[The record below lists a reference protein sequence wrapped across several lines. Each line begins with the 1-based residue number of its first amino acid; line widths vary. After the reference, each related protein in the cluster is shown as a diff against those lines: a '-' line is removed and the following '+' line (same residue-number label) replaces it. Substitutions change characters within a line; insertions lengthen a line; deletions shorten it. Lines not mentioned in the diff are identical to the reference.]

1 MKKTQQS
8 LRQRR
13 REKSLVL
20 KLTEQV
26 EKSRKVGRETDQL
39 TEYLERHYRFR
50 YNTVMGYAE
59 YHELGQVNWQP
70 VDERAENS
78 LTMELRM
85 AGINIWNS
93 DVKRFVCSR
102 HLKDFNPI
110 TAFLDSVRGTWD
122 GKDHIGQLAATV
134 SCRCEYWPQW
144 LRTWLLG
151 MVAQWLGVNN
161 KYGNSMVPLLIS
173 DQGFG
178 KSTFCRQLLPPELRW
193 GYMDSLLLSE
203 KKQVLQAM
211 SQMLLINLDE
221 FNQISRKLQEGFLK
235 NIIQLPVV
243 MARRPYGRRVEELP
257 RKASFIATTNMTD
270 VLTDV
275 SGNRRFM
282 AIELKR
288 PIDTASMPEPRQLY
302 AQILDALE
310 RGERYWFDDE
320 QTKLLIRHNHRYEQ
334 QSPAELYFA
343 EIFKVASDEKE
354 GQWLTATAIFDKL
367 RHVAGAAIP
376 ANSLTSFG
384 RMLTHMDG
392 LRHRRSSSGSFYLVA
407 MK

>member
-1 MKKTQQS
+1 
-8 LRQRR
+8 
-13 REKSLVL
+13 
-20 KLTEQV
+20 
-26 EKSRKVGRETDQL
+26 
-39 TEYLERHYRFR
+39 
-50 YNTVMGYAE
+50 
-59 YHELGQVNWQP
+59 
-70 VDERAENS
+70 
-78 LTMELRM
+78 
-85 AGINIWNS
+85 
-93 DVKRFVCSR
+93 
-102 HLKDFNPI
+102 
-110 TAFLDSVRGTWD
+110 
-122 GKDHIGQLAATV
+122 
-134 SCRCEYWPQW
+134 
-144 LRTWLLG
+144 
-151 MVAQWLGVNN
+151 
-161 KYGNSMVPLLIS
+161 MVPLLIS

-282 AIELKR
+282 AIELTR
-288 PIDTASMPEPRQLY
+288 PIDTVSMPEPRQLY
-302 AQILDALE
+302 AQILDSLE

-320 QTKLLIRHNHRYEQ
+320 ETKLLIRHNHRYEQ
-334 QSPAELYFA
+334 QSSAELYFA
-343 EIFKVASDEKE
+343 EIFKAVSDEKE